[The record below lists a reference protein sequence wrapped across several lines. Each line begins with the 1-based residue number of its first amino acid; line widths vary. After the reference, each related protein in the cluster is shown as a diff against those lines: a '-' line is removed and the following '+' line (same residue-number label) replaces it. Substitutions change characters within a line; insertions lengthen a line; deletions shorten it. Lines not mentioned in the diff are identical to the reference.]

1 MVFLSIASTMFWLM
15 FLFFHHWSFFFFFC
29 WRTESQNLTM
39 LSELISPFLVNISLT
54 EVSYEVLSLI
64 FSEFP
69 QSGQLSGLW
78 TSEIFVSSSFV
89 ATRNLGIFLWSLIC
103 LVQEPGCWKGDHTI
117 SVCAQSC
124 TQQSAPHSEFLTW
137 VDSASCVWQSNLP
150 NVNSFPLLHWY
161 VGSIFFN
168 WINILHSRADYFLC
182 GLAVAIW
189 EQIQFPSADEESNI
203 CSWFP
208 AAFLQ
213 TMHLDAQFEF
223 LPKK

>member
-1 MVFLSIASTMFWLM
+1 MS
-15 FLFFHHWSFFFFFC
+15 
-29 WRTESQNLTM
+29 
-39 LSELISPFLVNISLT
+39 SELISPFLDISFT
-54 EVSYEVLSLI
+54 VVSCEVLSLML
-64 FSEFP
+64 SEFP

-78 TSEIFVSSSFV
+78 TSEVFVSSSFV
-89 ATRNLGIFLWSLIC
+89 ATRNVGIFLWSLIC
-103 LVQEPGCWKGDHTI
+103 LVQEPRCPKGDHTI
-117 SVCAQSC
+117 SVCAENCTHQS
-124 TQQSAPHSEFLTW
+124 TPHSASQAW

-150 NVNSFPLLHWY
+150 NVNSFPWLHWY

-168 WINILHSRADYFLC
+168 WINILRSRADYFLC

-213 TMHLDAQFEF
+213 TMRSDAWFEF
-223 LPKK
+223 LLKK

>member
-1 MVFLSIASTMFWLM
+1 
-15 FLFFHHWSFFFFFC
+15 
-29 WRTESQNLTM
+29 M
-39 LSELISPFLVNISLT
+39 LSELIYPFLVNISFT
-54 EVSYEVLSLI
+54 EVSYDVLSLI

-78 TSEIFVSSSFV
+78 TSEVFVSSSFV

-103 LVQEPGCWKGDHTI
+103 LVLDPWCSRGDHTI
-117 SVCAQSC
+117 SVRAQSC
-124 TQQSAPHSEFLTW
+124 THQPTPHSASLTW
-137 VDSASCVWQSNLP
+137 VELASCVRQSNLP
-150 NVNSFPLLHWY
+150 NVNSFPSLHWY
-161 VGSIFFN
+161 VGSIFKN

-203 CSWFP
+203 CSRFP

-213 TMHLDAQFEF
+213 TMHLDAHVEF
-223 LPKK
+223 FLKK